1 MSAPSDESRSTQE
14 FEALIDYLKSN
25 RGFDF
30 TGYKRSS
37 LRRRVGKRMQT
48 LRIERYD
55 DYLDYLEVHP
65 EEFIQLFNTI
75 LINVTGFFRDMAAWE
90 SLATEVLPRL
100 IAGKQPYEP
109 IRVWSAGCASG
120 EEAYTLAIVF
130 AEALGLESCR
140 QRVKIFA
147 TDVDEEALVQARQAS
162 YSTRDLQPVPP
173 DLCSKYFET
182 VGKRFLFR
190 SDLRRS
196 VNFGRHDL
204 VQDAPISRLDL
215 LVCRNTLMYFNAETQ
230 SRILARFHFAL
241 NDTGVLFLGK
251 AEMMFTRVNLFT
263 PMHLKHRIFTK
274 VAIPTLRDRLQIVAQ
289 AGDLEVNH
297 RLVSHVR
304 LREAAYDA
312 IPVAQVVLDLHHKIS
327 LINQEA
333 RTMFGLLPQTMGRPF
348 YELDLSYRPVELR
361 PRIEQVCTD
370 LQTQHLTNIERPLPD
385 GKTQSLDIHLV
396 PVIDADGTL
405 LGISIA
411 FHDVTHHRRMQTEL
425 EKNRQALETAYEEL
439 QSTNEELE
447 TTNEELQST
456 VEELETTNE
465 ELQSTNEELETMN
478 EELQSGN
485 EELQTINDELRE
497 RTDEVNR
504 SKAFLE
510 SILGSLH
517 AAAVVVDPNFHILMW
532 NAEANELW
540 GLQADE
546 VHGKSFLNLDIGLP
560 VEQLRSPV
568 RAVMSGSSTFQEIIL
583 QATNRRGKTIQ
594 CRITCT
600 PLSGAERD
608 TQGVILLMEEWRE
621 HGRAS
626 C

>member
-1 MSAPSDESRSTQE
+1 MSAPPDQPGSTQE
-14 FEALIDYLKSN
+14 FEALIEFLKNN

-37 LRRRVGKRMQT
+37 LRRRINKRMQT
-48 LRIERYD
+48 LHIERYG

-75 LINVTGFFRDMAAWE
+75 LINVTGFFRDTAAWE
-90 SLATEVLPRL
+90 FLATAVLPGL
-100 IAGKQPYEP
+100 IAGKQPHEP

-130 AEALGLESCR
+130 AEALGLEGFR
-140 QRVKIFA
+140 QRVKIYA
-147 TDVDEEALVQARQAS
+147 TDVDEEALIHARQAS
-162 YSTRDLQPVPP
+162 YSARDLQPVPP
-173 DLCSKYFET
+173 ELRSKYFEE
-182 VGKRFLFR
+182 VGNRFVFR
-190 SDLRRS
+190 PDLRRA
-196 VNFGRHDL
+196 VIFGRHDL

-241 NDTGVLFLGK
+241 NNTGVIFLGK
-251 AEMMFTRVNLFT
+251 AEMMLTRANLF
-263 PMHLKHRIFTK
+263 PPVQLKHRIFMK
-274 VAIPTLRDRLQIVAQ
+274 VAKPTLRDSLLIMAQ
-289 AGDLEVNH
+289 AGNLEMNNH
-297 RLVSHVR
+297 FVSHVR
-304 LREAAYDA
+304 LRDAAYDA
-312 IPVAQVVLDLHHKIS
+312 IPVAQVVLDLHSHVS

-333 RTMFGLLPQTMGRPF
+333 RTMFGLLPQDVGRPF

-361 PRIEQVCTD
+361 ARIEQVYTD
-370 LQTQHLTNIERPLPD
+370 LQAQLLTNIERPLPD
-385 GKTQSLDIHLV
+385 GKTQSLDVHLV
-396 PVIDADGTL
+396 PVIDTDGTP

-425 EKNRQALETAYEEL
+425 EKSREELETAYEEL

-465 ELQSTNEELETMN
+465 ELQSTNEELETIN

-497 RTDEVNR
+497 RTDEVHQ

-510 SILGSLH
+510 SILASLH

-532 NAEANELW
+532 NAEARELW
-540 GLQADE
+540 GLQEHE
-546 VHGKSFLNLDIGLP
+546 VYGKSFLNLDIGLP
-560 VEQLRSPV
+560 VEQLRPQV
-568 RAVMSGSSTFQEIIL
+568 RAVLSGSSTFLEVML
-583 QATNRRGKTIQ
+583 QATNRRGKPIQ

-600 PLSGAERD
+600 PLLGAEGD
-608 TQGVILLMEEWRE
+608 TQGVILLMEEWGE
-621 HGRAS
+621 HV
-626 C
+626 